1 MNKVRTEKLKLI
13 TAMCIFGTI
22 GIFVRN
28 IPLPSSII
36 AFARGLVGML
46 FLLAVVLIKKSP
58 ISIKDI
64 KKNLLWLILS
74 GAFLGMNWIL
84 LFEAYRFTSVA
95 TATLCYYLAPII
107 VILLSPLLLK
117 EKLTLR
123 KAVCTAVALAGMV
136 CVSGV
141 LQNGIP
147 KMEELKG
154 ILFGLG
160 AAVLYAGIM
169 IINKKIQGISAYD
182 KTIVQLGI
190 SAVVILPY
198 CLLTEEV
205 ATLTF
210 SGKVLFMLLLVGIL
224 HTGITYFLYF
234 GAMGQLDA
242 QTVAII
248 SYMDP
253 VVAVLIS
260 VFVLREGMD
269 VGGLIGAVLI
279 LGAALASE
287 LEPGN
292 HKNND
297 MFKGKESSEK

>member
-1 MNKVRTEKLKLI
+1 MNKIRTEKLKLI
-13 TAMCIFGTI
+13 TSMCIFGTI

-46 FLLAVVLIKKSP
+46 FLLAVVLVKKSP

-64 KKNLLWLILS
+64 KKNLLWLIVS

-107 VILLSPLLLK
+107 VILVSPLLLK

-123 KAVCTAVALAGMV
+123 KVVCTVVALAGMV
-136 CVSGV
+136 LVSGV
-141 LQNGIP
+141 LQNGMP
-147 KMEELKG
+147 KTEELKG

-160 AAVLYAGIM
+160 AAVLYACIM

-205 ATLTF
+205 TALTF
-210 SGKVLFMLLLVGIL
+210 SGNVLFMLLLVGIL

-234 GAMGQLDA
+234 GAMGQLNA

-248 SYMDP
+248 SYIDP

-287 LEPGN
+287 LEPGK
-292 HKNND
+292 HK
-297 MFKGKESSEK
+297 K

>member
-1 MNKVRTEKLKLI
+1 MNHVRTEKLKLI
-13 TAMCIFGTI
+13 TSMCIFGTI

-36 AFARGLVGML
+36 AFVRGLVGML
-46 FLLAVVLIKKSP
+46 FLLAVVLVKKSP
-58 ISIKDI
+58 ISVKAI

-84 LFEAYRFTSVA
+84 LFESYRFTTVA
-95 TATLCYYLAPII
+95 TSTLCYYLAPII
-107 VILLSPLLLK
+107 VILVSPFLLK

-123 KAVCTAVALAGMV
+123 KSICAAVALIGMV
-136 CVSGV
+136 LVSGI

-147 KMEELKG
+147 EITELKG
-154 ILFGLG
+154 IFFGLG

-169 IINKKIQGISAYD
+169 LLNKKIQGISAYD

-198 CLLTEEV
+198 CLLTEDIT
-205 ATLTF
+205 ALPF
-210 SGKVLFMLLLVGIL
+210 SGMILFLLLLVGIL

-234 GAMGQLDA
+234 GAMGHLDA

-248 SYMDP
+248 SYIDP

-269 VGGLIGAVLI
+269 IGGIVGAVLI
-279 LGAALASE
+279 LGAALVSE
-287 LEPGN
+287 L
-292 HKNND
+292 D
-297 MFKGKESSEK
+297 

>member
-1 MNKVRTEKLKLI
+1 MNKVRTEKFKLI
-13 TAMCIFGTI
+13 TSMCIFGTI

-36 AFARGLVGML
+36 AFARGMVGML
-46 FLLAVVLIKKSP
+46 FLLAVVLVKKSP

-64 KKNLLWLILS
+64 KKNLLWLIVS

-84 LFEAYRFTSVA
+84 LFESYRFTSVA

-107 VILLSPLLLK
+107 VILVSPLLLK

-123 KAVCTAVALAGMV
+123 KVVCTVVALAGMV
-136 CVSGV
+136 LVSGV
-141 LQNGIP
+141 LQNGMP
-147 KMEELKG
+147 KTEELKG

-169 IINKKIQGISAYD
+169 IINKRIQGISAYD

-205 ATLTF
+205 TALTF

-234 GAMGQLDA
+234 GAMGQLNA

-248 SYMDP
+248 SYIDP

-287 LEPGN
+287 LEPGK
-292 HKNND
+292 HK
-297 MFKGKESSEK
+297 K

>member
-287 LEPGN
+287 LGPGN

>member
-13 TAMCIFGTI
+13 TSMCIFGTI

-46 FLLAVVLIKKSP
+46 FLLAVMLIKKEP
-58 ISIKDI
+58 VSIRDI

-84 LFEAYRFTSVA
+84 LFESYRFTSVA
-95 TATLCYYLAPII
+95 VSTLCYYLAPII
-107 VILLSPLLLK
+107 VILVSPIVLK

-123 KAVCTAVALAGMV
+123 KIVCTLVALTGMV
-136 CVSGV
+136 FVSGI

-147 KMEELKG
+147 EVSELKG
-154 ILFGLG
+154 IFFGLG
-160 AAVLYAGIM
+160 AAVLYACIM
-169 IINKKIQGISAYD
+169 LINKKMQGISAYD

-198 CLLTEEV
+198 CLLTEDIT
-205 ATLTF
+205 ALPFTA
-210 SGKVLFMLLLVGIL
+210 KVILLLFLVGIL
-224 HTGITYFLYF
+224 HTGVTYFLYF
-234 GAMGQLDA
+234 GVMGHLNA
-242 QTVAII
+242 QTTAII
-248 SYMDP
+248 SYIDP

-260 VFVLREGMD
+260 VFVLGEGMD
-269 VGGLIGAVLI
+269 IGGILGAVLI
-279 LGAALASE
+279 LGAALVSE
-287 LEPGN
+287 LEP
-292 HKNND
+292 K
-297 MFKGKESSEK
+297 KK

>member
-13 TAMCIFGTI
+13 TSMCIFGTI

-46 FLLAVVLIKKSP
+46 FLLAVMLIKKEP
-58 ISIKDI
+58 VSIRDI

-84 LFEAYRFTSVA
+84 LFESYRFTSVA
-95 TATLCYYLAPII
+95 VSTLCYYLAPII
-107 VILLSPLLLK
+107 VILVSPIVLK

-123 KAVCTAVALAGMV
+123 KIVCTLVALTGMV
-136 CVSGV
+136 FVSGI

-147 KMEELKG
+147 EVSELKG
-154 ILFGLG
+154 IFFGLG
-160 AAVLYAGIM
+160 AAVLYACIM
-169 IINKKIQGISAYD
+169 LINKKMQGISAYD

-198 CLLTEEV
+198 CLLTEDIT
-205 ATLTF
+205 ALPFTA
-210 SGKVLFMLLLVGIL
+210 KVILLLFLVGIL
-224 HTGITYFLYF
+224 HTGVTYFLYF
-234 GAMGQLDA
+234 GAMGHLNA
-242 QTVAII
+242 QTTAII
-248 SYMDP
+248 SYIDP

-260 VFVLREGMD
+260 VFVLGEGMD
-269 VGGLIGAVLI
+269 IGGILGAVLI
-279 LGAALASE
+279 LGAALVSE
-287 LEPGN
+287 LEP
-292 HKNND
+292 K
-297 MFKGKESSEK
+297 KK

>member
-1 MNKVRTEKLKLI
+1 MNKVRTEKIKLI
-13 TAMCIFGTI
+13 TSMCIFGTI

-36 AFARGLVGML
+36 AFARGFVGMI
-46 FLLAVVLIKKSP
+46 FLLAVMLVKKSP
-58 ISIKDI
+58 ISVKNI
-64 KKNLLWLILS
+64 KKNLVWLILS

-107 VILLSPLLLK
+107 VILCSPFWLK

-123 KAVCTAVALAGMV
+123 KISCTVVALAGMV
-136 CVSGV
+136 FVSGV

-169 IINKKIQGISAYD
+169 LINKRMQGISAYD

-190 SAVVILPY
+190 SVVVILPY
-198 CLLTEEV
+198 CLLTEDIG
-205 ATLTF
+205 ALPF
-210 SGKVLFMLLLVGIL
+210 SANVLFMLLVVGIL

-234 GAMGQLDA
+234 GAMGNLEA

-269 VGGLIGAVLI
+269 IGGLIGAVLI
-279 LGAALASE
+279 LGAALVSE
-287 LEPGN
+287 LEP
-292 HKNND
+292 KNNR
-297 MFKGKESSEK
+297 K

>member
-13 TAMCIFGTI
+13 TSMCIFGTI

-46 FLLAVVLIKKSP
+46 FLLAVMLIKKEP
-58 ISIKDI
+58 VSIRDI

-84 LFEAYRFTSVA
+84 LFESYRFTSVA
-95 TATLCYYLAPII
+95 VSTLCYYLAPII
-107 VILLSPLLLK
+107 VILVSPIVLK

-123 KAVCTAVALAGMV
+123 KIVCTLVALTGMV
-136 CVSGV
+136 FVSGI

-147 KMEELKG
+147 EVSELKG
-154 ILFGLG
+154 IFFGLG
-160 AAVLYAGIM
+160 AAVLYACIM
-169 IINKKIQGISAYD
+169 LINKKMQGISAYD

-198 CLLTEEV
+198 CLLTEDIT
-205 ATLTF
+205 ALPFTA
-210 SGKVLFMLLLVGIL
+210 KVIFLLFLVGIL
-224 HTGITYFLYF
+224 HTGVTYFLYF
-234 GAMGQLDA
+234 GAMGHLNA
-242 QTVAII
+242 QTTAII
-248 SYMDP
+248 SYIDP

-260 VFVLREGMD
+260 VFVLGEGMD
-269 VGGLIGAVLI
+269 IGGILGAVLI
-279 LGAALASE
+279 LGAALVSE
-287 LEPGN
+287 LEP
-292 HKNND
+292 K
-297 MFKGKESSEK
+297 KK

>member
-1 MNKVRTEKLKLI
+1 MNKVRTEKIKLI
-13 TAMCIFGTI
+13 TSMCIFGTI

-36 AFARGLVGML
+36 AFVRGFVGMI
-46 FLLAVVLIKKSP
+46 FLLAVMLVKKSP
-58 ISIKDI
+58 LSVKNI
-64 KKNLLWLILS
+64 KKNLVWLILS

-107 VILLSPLLLK
+107 VILCSPLWLK

-123 KAVCTAVALAGMV
+123 KISCTVVALAGMV
-136 CVSGV
+136 FVSGV

-154 ILFGLG
+154 IFFGLG

-169 IINKKIQGISAYD
+169 LINKRMQGISAYD

-198 CLLTEEV
+198 CLLTEDIG
-205 ATLTF
+205 ALPF
-210 SGKVLFMLLLVGIL
+210 SVNVLFMLLVVGIL

-234 GAMGQLDA
+234 GAMGNLEA

-269 VGGLIGAVLI
+269 IGGLIGAVLI
-279 LGAALASE
+279 LGAALVSE
-287 LEPGN
+287 LEP
-292 HKNND
+292 KNNR
-297 MFKGKESSEK
+297 K